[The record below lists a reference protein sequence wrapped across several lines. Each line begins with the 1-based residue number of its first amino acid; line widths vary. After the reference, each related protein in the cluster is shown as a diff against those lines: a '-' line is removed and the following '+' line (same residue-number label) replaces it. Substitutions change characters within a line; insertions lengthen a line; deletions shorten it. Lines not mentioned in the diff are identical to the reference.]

1 MRISYQIICDFWS
14 QNKKLLIIWQIVFLL
29 SAAVYL
35 VMTPKTYEAYFQV
48 KTAKISIDGN
58 WSVLKLARNTRR
70 DLMSPQG
77 FPVDIVKACM
87 DEDSHAMRRSLVNS
101 IQIDVIDDFG
111 GVMGIAVRLVGFEH
125 SKACANLLAKYI
137 VDSSDA
143 VLTKR
148 LNDEGFIAGVVQKG
162 KIQIFEKP
170 MVTSEIQ
177 MSDSYIKPRT
187 VNTLLL
193 ASLLG
198 LAGAIAYVILRKR
211 YRAA

>member
-1 MRISYQIICDFWS
+1 MRISYQSICDFWA

-29 SAAVYL
+29 SATVYL

-48 KTAKISIDGN
+48 KTAKVSIDGN

-77 FPVDIVKACM
+77 FPTNIVKACM
-87 DEDSHAMRRSLVNS
+87 DEDTHAMRRSLVNS

-125 SKACANLLAKYI
+125 SKECANLLAKYI

-148 LNDEGFIAGVVQKG
+148 LADEGFIAGVAQKG
-162 KIQIFEKP
+162 KIQAFEKP
-170 MVTSEIQ
+170 MVTSEVQ
-177 MSDSYIKPRT
+177 MSDSYVKPRAM
-187 VNTLLL
+187 NILLM

-211 YRAA
+211 YCAA